1 MEELDHDDQEKVS
14 KFFHLSLSLLLRGFD
29 QMEMQ
34 DRLELIRLLGFILN
48 IGFDKIYIKMIELE
62 KRVEVLESKKR

>member
-1 MEELDHDDQEKVS
+1 MEDLEYDDQEKIS

-29 QMEMQ
+29 QMEMK

-48 IGFDKIYIKMIELE
+48 IGFDKIYLKMIDLE
-62 KRVEVLESKKR
+62 KRVEVLEYKKR